1 MASHDDQAGR
11 DGDAAGKPE
20 SRGSGIYVSG
30 GNYGAVAQGRQA
42 RAVSVSH
49 GVADSQL
56 AQLRQL
62 LKELAGQVSEVGG
75 PAADDALDDLD
86 RAQDEL
92 RRRRPDRHRM
102 VELVNRVG
110 AVVAPVS
117 GLVELADHI
126 KELIGL
132 AVH

>member
-1 MASHDDQAGR
+1 MANHDDQDWR

-20 SRGSGIYVSG
+20 PRGGGIYVSG
-30 GNYGAVAQGRQA
+30 GNYGAVAQGHQA

-56 AQLRQL
+56 ARLQQL
-62 LKELAGQVSEVGG
+62 LEELADQVSEVGG

-102 VELVNRVG
+102 IELVTRVG
-110 AVVAPVS
+110 TVVAPVS
-117 GLVELADHI
+117 GLAELADHI
-126 KELIGL
+126 KDLIGL

>member
-1 MASHDDQAGR
+1 VASHDDNSWP
-11 DGDAAGKPE
+11 DGDDFGRAEIA
-20 SRGSGIYVSG
+20 GSGIHVSG

-42 RAVSVSH
+42 RAVSVNY

-56 AQLRQL
+56 ARLQQL
-62 LKELAGQVSEVGG
+62 LEELADQVTELGG

-86 RAQDEL
+86 RVQDEL
-92 RRRRPDRHRM
+92 HRRKPDRSRM
-102 VELVNRVG
+102 IELVSRVG

-117 GLVELADHI
+117 GLVELADHV